1 MGRSGYEGS
10 NFTCCYLFLIEKRQE
25 KQSKKLLDDALKE
38 GFAEVMIVVCIIVG
52 QPGVGKTHLK
62 YLLLDKRP
70 PHLRSST
77 ICAETPVRI
86 EIRSV
91 SGSRVQNIRGNWK
104 EVSDEEMLDIV
115 ARMILQ
121 VEPQLSQKS
130 EHGFFSKVAKLLQLD
145 SQGSAGA
152 KLPTLDSPTKPKK
165 KAKQLGT
172 TALVSSDACQEATKE
187 IMDKLLERIRR
198 LKSIAGQEASTVE
211 SSGGSSAQSLSEIV
225 LNSKWVYF
233 TDSGG
238 QPQYHELLPLFVR
251 SISSALCVTRL
262 TDKLDETQ
270 EVEYYQDGKQV
281 GATQQSQLSAKDTIH
296 CLVNT
301 VQSYSSQDQ
310 PPKIIMVGTHLD
322 SLTVKLE
329 EATEDDLE
337 TLEEKDKKL
346 LEMLEPEFSDQ
357 LVYSSQDMKK
367 LLFPINALNPG
378 EKEKR
383 MAQSI
388 RCRVE
393 DSGAKKVRI
402 PIWWYIMELL
412 LQELAKKLGRGVL
425 SRSECLTMAR
435 MLGIRE
441 KSFDAALEFFD
452 KLNVIKYSPDVL
464 PDVVFIDSQIPLDK
478 VSELVYH
485 NYLLRQPASAED
497 TIPVDGEWQH
507 FRDKGVVSKECLK
520 RFDRH
525 YVPEIFSMDDLSEF
539 LKKLLVFAP
548 IQRQPGATTATNDPA
563 NKETRF
569 VMPALLITLSEAE
582 LEKYRISSPELAT
595 LLVRFPHG
603 SRRAGVFCCFVVHLI
618 NHFGWS
624 LILDNMESDREPL
637 YRNCIKMHLPT
648 DPPCSVTLIDSSSLI
663 EAHVKLSAGVNPSE
677 CSALLNVIKNAIL
690 SGIDAACKA
699 LNYKETNIE
708 FTFHCPHAQPS
719 PADRSNE
726 LQRHTATLND
736 KKTFLTCDIHRQ
748 NSYRLQA
755 KHLVW
760 FGLIESKQVYMFNL
774 PKSLYM
780 SHSASTELSPPTTKR
795 HVEVSRPTQCKFEC
809 AT

>member
-1 MGRSGYEGS
+1 MGRSGHEAS
-10 NFTCCYLFLIEKRQE
+10 HFTCYYLFLIEKRQE
-25 KQSKKLLDDALKE
+25 KLSKKLLDDALKE
-38 GFAEVMIVVCIIVG
+38 GFAEVVIVVCIIVG
-52 QPGVGKTHLK
+52 QPGVGKTHVK

-86 EIRSV
+86 EVRSV

-130 EHGFFSKVAKLLQLD
+130 EQGFFSKVAKLLQLD
-145 SQGSAGA
+145 STGSTGA
-152 KLPTLDSPTKPKK
+152 KLPNLDSPAKAKK
-165 KAKQLGT
+165 KAKQPGT
-172 TALVSSDACQEATKE
+172 TTPALSDACQEATKE
-187 IMDKLLERIRR
+187 IMDKLTERITKLR
-198 LKSIAGQEASTVE
+198 SGEGSTP
-211 SSGGSSAQSLSEIV
+211 GGSSTLSLSEIL

-270 EVEYYQDGKQV
+270 EVEYYQDGEQV
-281 GATQQSQLSAKDTIH
+281 GATQQSQLSAKDTIQ

-301 VQSYSSQDQ
+301 IQSYSSQEQ

-322 SLTVKLE
+322 KLE
-329 EATEDDLE
+329 EAGDADLE
-337 TLEEKDKKL
+337 TLEEKNKKL

-367 LLFPINALNPG
+367 LLFPFNALNPG
-378 EKEKR
+378 EKEKK

-388 RCRVE
+388 RGRVE

-412 LQELAKKLGRGVL
+412 LQELARKLGRGVL
-425 SRSECLTMAR
+425 SRAECLTMAR

-452 KLNVIKYSPDVL
+452 KLNVIKYSPNVL
-464 PDVVFIDSQIPLDK
+464 PDVVFIESQIPLDK

-485 NYLLRQPASAED
+485 NYLLRQPASAEG
-497 TIPVDGEWQH
+497 TVPVDGEWQH

-520 RFDRH
+520 QFDRH
-525 YVPEIFSMDDLSEF
+525 YVPEIFSVDDLSEF

-548 IQRQPGATTATNDPA
+548 IQSQPGATTATNDPA

-595 LLVRFPHG
+595 LLLRFPHG

-624 LILDNMESDREPL
+624 LLLENTESDCEPL

-648 DPPCSVTLIDSSSLI
+648 DPPCSVTLIDSNSLI
-663 EAHVKLSAGVNPSE
+663 EAHVELAAESDPSE

-690 SGIDAACKA
+690 SGIDAACIA

-719 PADRSNE
+719 SQISPADRSKE
-726 LQRHTATLND
+726 LLRHTATLND

-760 FGLIESKQVYMFNL
+760 FGLIECKQVYMFNL

-795 HVEVSRPTQCKFEC
+795 RVEVSRPTQCKFEC
-809 AT
+809 AA